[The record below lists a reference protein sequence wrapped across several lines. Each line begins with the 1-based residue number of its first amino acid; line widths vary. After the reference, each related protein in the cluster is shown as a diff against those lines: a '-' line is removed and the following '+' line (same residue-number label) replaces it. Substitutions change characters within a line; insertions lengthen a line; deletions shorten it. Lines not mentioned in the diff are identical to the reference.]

1 MVMADVDP
9 TPSSAVVEYDPEHLK
24 ADVLAFANHW
34 GLEPKHVLSGVLQHS
49 KNNGISP
56 FESLS
61 AWQEQLVAQ
70 AAAAKAEED
79 AKPAAKK
86 AKGKGSSLAAAAAAA
101 SSGEKFARATE
112 EDQKEDFKAR
122 PSSKDMQEEA
132 KDRKQKDA
140 KDKKLKKTRGIVDD
154 GKMEDVANEVEPGAD
169 DIEDKMAAVSRD
181 MQKTIEEG
189 NVLLEGFKK

>member
-1 MVMADVDP
+1 MVVADA

-24 ADVLAFANHW
+24 ADVLAFAKRW
-34 GLEPKHVLSGVLQHS
+34 GLEPNHVLHGVLQHS

-70 AAAAKAEED
+70 AAAAEAEED

-86 AKGKGSSLAAAAAAA
+86 AKGKGSSLAAAAA

-112 EDQKEDFKAR
+112 EDRKEDFKAR
-122 PSSKDMQEEA
+122 PSSKDMREEA
-132 KDRKQKDA
+132 KDRKQKDS

-154 GKMEDVANEVEPGAD
+154 AKMEDAD
-169 DIEDKMAAVSRD
+169 DIEDKMADVSRD
-181 MQKTIEEG
+181 MQKTIDEG
-189 NVLLEGFKK
+189 NNLLDGFNT